1 MQPNSFGK
9 ISVPT
14 PGTPVQVTAD
24 STIRANRIRFQNVI
38 GEAGHTF
45 LGVSGMNKSTY
56 AGVIKDFW
64 PTGGGGGVADSYEIV
79 SADGSN
85 DLVPSQYFV
94 DANSASEGLIV
105 AYWTR

>member
-14 PGTPVQVTAD
+14 PGTPVQITTD
-24 STIRANRIRFQNVI
+24 TKIRANRIRFQNVI
-38 GEAGHTF
+38 GETGHTF
-45 LGVSGMNKSTY
+45 LGVSGLTR
-56 AGVIKDFW
+56 ATFVGVIKDFW
-64 PTGGGGGVADSYEIV
+64 PTGAGGGVADSFDIV

-94 DANSASEGLIV
+94 DANNAAEGLIV
-105 AYWTR
+105 SYWTR